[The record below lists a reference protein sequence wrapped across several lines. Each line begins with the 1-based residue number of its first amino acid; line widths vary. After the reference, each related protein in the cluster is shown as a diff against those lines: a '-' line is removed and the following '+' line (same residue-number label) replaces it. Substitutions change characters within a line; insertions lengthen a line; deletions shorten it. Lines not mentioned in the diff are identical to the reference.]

1 MGPNNELQ
9 IEAVTRWYFVFV
21 TKLQRRGTING
32 GHSNLAF
39 LGGVSACGDGRVLYI
54 KSFYFMLRRVKN
66 YFFVPE

>member
-39 LGGVSACGDGRVLYI
+39 LGGVSACGDGRV
-54 KSFYFMLRRVKN
+54 F
-66 YFFVPE
+66 